1 MTRRR
6 SGTNWSW
13 IRGLIEFNLR
23 QRPEFQKDFR
33 LEEKI
38 QSLGQGLFHRNYL
51 FEAAGEV
58 LVLRLSKVER
68 GWQSRK
74 EAVIALRKEAKT
86 LQALEAFDLPFEVP
100 KLICLVKEDSADPVG
115 LIESAVNGESLSL
128 FCRGVEPEFP
138 LKIIAEAAVAVHKLP
153 KSDFTHLTTRA
164 DSRAHVIEQLQDLPL
179 SLFEEFEEAAKARDW
194 ILDHLPEGSPSTVLH
209 GDLLP
214 QNLLFDDSKD
224 GKVAV
229 IDWECAEIGDPA
241 YDLAIV
247 TRGARKPLGAT
258 GGLKRLVEYY
268 NEASAQKIT
277 RRAVMVHELLFH
289 LKWMAEAVENR
300 ATNRFGGHGPE
311 HYAGLLRSILGR
323 AQQLS
328 QE

>member
-1 MTRRR
+1 MARRR
-6 SGTNWSW
+6 ARTNWSW
-13 IRGLIEFNLR
+13 LRWLIECNLR
-23 QRPEFQKDFR
+23 EQAGFENGFR
-33 LEEKI
+33 LQDI
-38 QSLGQGLFHRNYL
+38 QPLGHGLFHQNYL
-51 FEAAGEV
+51 FEAAGNV
-58 LVLRLSKVER
+58 LVLRLSKVEPGLQNR
-68 GWQSRK
+68 EESVSR
-74 EAVIALRKEAKT
+74 LREEAKT
-86 LQALEAFDLPFEVP
+86 LQALKSFALPFEIP
-100 KLICLVKEDSADPVG
+100 KL
-115 LIESAVNGESLSL
+115 
-128 FCRGVEPEFP
+128 VEPEFP

-164 DSRAHVIEQLQDLPL
+164 DSRAHVIDQLQDLPL

-194 ILDHLPEGSPSTVLH
+194 ILDHLPEGQPSTVLH

-214 QNLLFDDSKD
+214 QNVLFDHSRDS
-224 GKVAV
+224 KVAV

-258 GGLKRLVEYY
+258 GGLQRLVEYY
-268 NEASAQKIT
+268 NEASAQKIS
-277 RRAVMVHELLFH
+277 RRAVIVHELLFH

-300 ATNRFGGHGPE
+300 AINRFGGHGPE

>member
-6 SGTNWSW
+6 SGTNWSRL
-13 IRGLIEFNLR
+13 RGLIEFNLR

-74 EAVIALRKEAKT
+74 EAVIGLRKEAKT
-86 LQALEAFDLPFEVP
+86 LQALEAFHLPFEIP
-100 KLICLVKEDSADPVG
+100 KLVCLVKEDSGDPVG

-164 DSRAHVIEQLQDLPL
+164 DSRAHVEEQLRELSP
-179 SLFEEFEEAAKARDW
+179 SLFERFKEAAKARGW
-194 ILDHLPEGSPSTVLH
+194 ILDHLPQGQPSTILH

-224 GKVAV
+224 GKIAV
-229 IDWECAEIGDPA
+229 IDWECAQIGDPA

-258 GGLKRLVEYY
+258 DGLRWLVEYY
-268 NEASAQKIT
+268 NEIGAQKIT
-277 RRAVMVHELLFH
+277 LNAVIVHELLFH
-289 LKWMAEAVENR
+289 LKWTAEAIENR
-300 ATNRFGGHGPE
+300 ATNCFGGHGPE

>member
-1 MTRRR
+1 MARRR
-6 SGTNWSW
+6 ARTNWSW
-13 IRGLIEFNLR
+13 LRWLIECNLR
-23 QRPEFQKDFR
+23 EQAGFENGFR
-33 LEEKI
+33 LQDI
-38 QSLGQGLFHRNYL
+38 QPLGHGLFHQNYL
-51 FEAAGEV
+51 FEAAGNV
-58 LVLRLSKVER
+58 LVLRLSKVEPGLQNR
-68 GWQSRK
+68 EESVSR
-74 EAVIALRKEAKT
+74 LREEAKT
-86 LQALEAFDLPFEVP
+86 LQALKSFALPFEIP
-100 KLICLVKEDSADPVG
+100 KLVCLVKEDSGDPVG

-164 DSRAHVIEQLQDLPL
+164 DSRAHVIDQLQDLPL

-194 ILDHLPEGSPSTVLH
+194 ILDHLPEGQPSTVLH

-214 QNLLFDDSKD
+214 QNVLFDHSRDS
-224 GKVAV
+224 KVAV

-258 GGLKRLVEYY
+258 GGLQRLVEYY
-268 NEASAQKIT
+268 NEASAQKIS
-277 RRAVMVHELLFH
+277 RRAVIVHELLFH

-300 ATNRFGGHGPE
+300 AINRFGGHGPE